1 MVLERAVKAVLF
13 DMDGTLLDTESL
25 SDKAVLL
32 AFGSS
37 LPEAILNQE
46 PMKDYRLPWEAKKQI
61 LGLRGAEWTPIILN
75 YAKEHWGVT
84 EEMSLPTPYVKAGL
98 FCFFWGGET
107 IRQSERLMMKIQL
120 FLLFL

>member
-1 MVLERAVKAVLF
+1 MASPNRVKAILF

-37 LPEAILNQE
+37 LPQE
-46 PMKDYRLPWEAKKQI
+46 VLQESPMSDYRLPWELKKQI
-61 LGLRGAEWTPIILN
+61 LGLRGAEWAPIVLS

-84 EEMSLPTPYVKAGL
+84 EAMSPPTP
-98 FCFFWGGET
+98 
-107 IRQSERLMMKIQL
+107 
-120 FLLFL
+120 

>member
-1 MVLERAVKAVLF
+1 MVSSSNVKAILF

-37 LPEAILNQE
+37 LPDEVLQE
-46 PMKDYRLPWEAKKQI
+46 QPMSDYRLPWELKKQI
-61 LGLRGAEWTPIILN
+61 LGLRGTEWAPLVLS

-84 EEMSLPTPYVKAGL
+84 EERSPPTP
-98 FCFFWGGET
+98 
-107 IRQSERLMMKIQL
+107 
-120 FLLFL
+120 